1 MLRWRRPLREA
12 PARTCA
18 EMVGSGGGA
27 GARTEG
33 GKESVRP
40 QYDASGEALGGWA
53 ARAGPR
59 LESGR
64 PWQQTGGRRA
74 AGAARGGRGAGVA
87 GPAHLAL
94 LARPSTRAAARRAA
108 HPGARGASPPPG
120 GPPSPPPEGPRCLL
134 SSPPPS

>member
-18 EMVGSGGGA
+18 EKVGSGGGA

-53 ARAGPR
+53 AKETNNMKSQNHATANAQ
-59 LESGR
+59 EID
-64 PWQQTGGRRA
+64 
-74 AGAARGGRGAGVA
+74 
-87 GPAHLAL
+87 
-94 LARPSTRAAARRAA
+94 
-108 HPGARGASPPPG
+108 
-120 GPPSPPPEGPRCLL
+120 
-134 SSPPPS
+134 SSNW